1 MKEENVI
8 LSNEEGL
15 HGRAAAAFVR
25 CSSKFESDIKIISGD
40 IAVNGKSIIGIM
52 SLGAFQGEDLIIRA
66 EGPDEN
72 IAVKELLNLVENNF
86 EIK

>member
-1 MKEENVI
+1 MKEEKITLIND
-8 LSNEEGL
+8 EGL

-25 CSSKFESDIKIISGD
+25 KSSEFESDIKIISGD

-52 SLGAFQGEDLIIRA
+52 SLGAFQGEKLIIRA

-72 IAVKELLNLVENNF
+72 MAIEELCKLVSEEF
-86 EIK
+86 KI